1 MGATPHLDAR
11 WPIWRDRVEAKLDEI
26 LPGAET
32 APERLH
38 QAMRYATLGEAKRFR
53 AALVY
58 ATGESLGGDV
68 AVLDVPACAVEL
80 VHAFSLVHD
89 DLPAMDD
96 DDLRRGQPSCH
107 IAFDEATAIL
117 AGDALQT
124 LAFES
129 IVGCP
134 HSLLDNTARLRM
146 STELARAVGSRGM
159 AGGQTLD
166 LAANEVAPVRQALD
180 TLHRMKTGALI
191 CASVTLGAI
200 AANVDPSSLPALQQY
215 ANAVGLG
222 FQIADDILDELSD
235 AAALGRTQGKDRM
248 LGKTTYLTLLGE
260 ANARAA
266 ATQQCSEANTALQGL
281 LIDTTVL
288 TELAQFAIQRS
299 R

>member
-89 DLPAMDD
+89 DL
-96 DDLRRGQPSCH
+96 RRGQPSCH

-146 STELARAVGSRGM
+146 SAELARAVGSRGM

-166 LAANEVAPVRQALD
+166 LAANEVAPMRQALD

-200 AANVDPSSLPALQQY
+200 AANVDSSSLPALQQY

-222 FQIADDILDELSD
+222 FQIADDILDESSD
-235 AAALGRTQGKDRM
+235 AAALGKTQGKDRM

-281 LIDTTVL
+281 LLDTTVL